1 MDFHLILI
9 IYFTVTGTM
18 AAIGTASMR
27 SDTDIQV
34 YYFVMGFL
42 FGWITVPI
50 KFVKGFI
57 KTYKEIEEGRK

>member
-9 IYFTVTGTM
+9 IYFVVTGTV

-27 SDTDIQV
+27 NDTDIQV

-42 FGWITVPI
+42 FGWITIPI
-50 KFVKGFI
+50 KFVIGFI
-57 KTYKEIEEGRK
+57 KTYKEVKGDRR